1 MSSKNSENASEYN
14 FKIYQLTKNLAE
26 KYLEDII
33 SALDLIPEV
42 DPHTPEDVLSEN
54 SRGRILHAKW
64 DHSLIV
70 LTTDGA
76 FAGLLIGYERESEEN
91 EQYPSHSIYISGL
104 AVSKNFQGKGLGKF
118 ILQIWIDQ
126 CKEKGFLELNG
137 KLRLSVQ
144 TNKEDWNRHV
154 QKLYESF
161 GFKKIA
167 EKQYG
172 NRIDNVYS
180 LDL

>member
-1 MSSKNSENASEYN
+1 MEKSSKITSVHN
-14 FKIYQLTKNLAE
+14 FKIHQLTKALAE

-33 SALDLIPEV
+33 STLDLIPKV

-64 DHSLIV
+64 NHSLIA
-70 LTTDGA
+70 LTKDDK
-76 FAGLLIGYERESEEN
+76 FAGIIIGYERASEKN
-91 EQYPSHSIYISGL
+91 EQYPSHCIYISGL
-104 AVSKNFQGKGLGKF
+104 AVSKNFQGEGLGKL
-118 ILQIWIDQ
+118 IVQTWIDN
-126 CKEKGFLELNG
+126 CKEEGFIELDG
-137 KLRLSVQ
+137 KLRLAVQ

-154 QKLYESF
+154 QKIYESF
-161 GFKKIA
+161 GFKKIS

-172 NRIDNVYS
+172 NRSDNVYS

>member
-1 MSSKNSENASEYN
+1 MENVLKIHSAQS
-14 FKIYQLTKNLAE
+14 FKIHQLTRTLAE

-42 DPHTPEDVLSEN
+42 DPHTQDDVLFEN

-64 DHSLIV
+64 DHSLV
-70 LTTDGA
+70 ALTEHDA
-76 FAGLLIGYERESEEN
+76 FAGIIIGYERESEEN
-91 EQYPSHSIYISGL
+91 EQYPSHCVYISGL
-104 AVSKNFQGKGLGKF
+104 AVCKNFQGKGLGKF
-118 ILQIWIDQ
+118 ILQTWIDQ

-137 KLRLSVQ
+137 KLRLTVQ

-154 QKLYESF
+154 KKLYESF

-167 EKQYG
+167 EKKYG

-180 LDL
+180 LEL

>member
-1 MSSKNSENASEYN
+1 M
-14 FKIYQLTKNLAE
+14 
-26 KYLEDII
+26 
-33 SALDLIPEV
+33 
-42 DPHTPEDVLSEN
+42 
-54 SRGRILHAKW
+54 
-64 DHSLIV
+64 
-70 LTTDGA
+70 
-76 FAGLLIGYERESEEN
+76 
-91 EQYPSHSIYISGL
+91 
-104 AVSKNFQGKGLGKF
+104 SKNFQGKGLGKF

-161 GFKKIA
+161 GFKKIS

-172 NRIDNVYS
+172 NRSDNVYS

>member
-1 MSSKNSENASEYN
+1 MENILKIHSVHN
-14 FKIYQLTKNLAE
+14 FKVYQLTKNLAE

-118 ILQIWIDQ
+118 ILQTWINQ
-126 CKEKGFLELNG
+126 CKEERFIELDG

-144 TNKEDWNRHV
+144 TNKESWNIHV

-161 GFKKIA
+161 GFKKIS

-172 NRIDNVYS
+172 NRSDNVYS

>member
-1 MSSKNSENASEYN
+1 MENILKIHSAQS
-14 FKIYQLTKNLAE
+14 FKIHQLTRTLAE

-54 SRGRILHAKW
+54 SRGRILHSKW
-64 DHSLIV
+64 DHSLIA
-70 LTTDGA
+70 LTTDNT
-76 FAGLLIGYERESEEN
+76 FAGIIIGYERESEKN
-91 EQYPSHSIYISGL
+91 EQYPSHSIYISGF
-104 AVSKNFQGKGLGKF
+104 AVSKNFQEKGLGKF
-118 ILQIWIDQ
+118 MLQTWIDQ
-126 CKEKGFLELNG
+126 CREKGFVELSG
-137 KLRLSVQ
+137 ELRLAVQ
-144 TNKEDWNRHV
+144 TNKEGWNRHV

-180 LDL
+180 LEL